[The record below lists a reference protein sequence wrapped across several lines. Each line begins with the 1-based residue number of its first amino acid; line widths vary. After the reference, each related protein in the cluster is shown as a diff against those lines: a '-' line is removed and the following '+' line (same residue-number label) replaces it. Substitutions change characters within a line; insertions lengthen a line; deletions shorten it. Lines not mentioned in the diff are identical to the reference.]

1 MWVQNAEPLS
11 LYCGDETDGESL
23 RACEQIFDPLL
34 NYKIG
39 GVDVEK
45 GLADSWTPNTDLTE
59 WTIKLHPGVKF
70 SDGTALTAKDVVATY
85 AVQWDVAN
93 KLHVGNTGNFDYW
106 TGLFGAFL
114 NAPPAK

>member
-1 MWVQNAEPLS
+1 MGTEPEPLS

-45 GLADSWTPNTDLTE
+45 GLADSWTINTDLTE
-59 WTIKLHPGVKF
+59 WTIKLHRVSG
-70 SDGTALTAKDVVATY
+70 SQTARL
-85 AVQWDVAN
+85 
-93 KLHVGNTGNFDYW
+93 
-106 TGLFGAFL
+106 
-114 NAPPAK
+114 